1 MNWSE
6 LHSIFDYAFLRRAV
20 LAAILMSL
28 TCGLIAPVVVLRRL
42 SFSTDG
48 LAHSSL
54 GGLAIGVLFVTNGAS
69 PSLLSYL
76 ISFFFTVS
84 VAAGITY
91 LSENNRIDSDTAVGV
106 CYVAAFALGVLVLSL
121 REGYSG
127 HLDQFF
133 FGSLLAVNQIECL
146 LLLILSL
153 ISFIFIFWNWLS
165 VGKWT
170 FNEEMAHA
178 EGVPVKKLRYF
189 FMFLVVAVVIVS
201 SRVVGVLLVTSM
213 LILPGA
219 VGSLASRSMFG
230 ITIVS
235 IVTAL
240 VSSLIGLSISN
251 SYDVPPGP
259 VIVLTGFLIFLGTY
273 LSQYRK
279 KLPL

>member
-1 MNWSE
+1 MNWGE
-6 LHSIFDYAFLRRAV
+6 LHSILDYGFLRRAV

-54 GGLAIGVLFVTNGAS
+54 GGLAIGVIFVTNGAS
-69 PSLLSYL
+69 PSLISYL
-76 ISFFFTVS
+76 ISFIFTVS

-133 FGSLLAVNQIECL
+133 FGSLLAVNHIECL

-213 LILPGA
+213 LIVPGA

-235 IVTAL
+235 IATAL

-273 LSQYRK
+273 LTQYRK
-279 KLPL
+279 KSPL

>member
-1 MNWSE
+1 MNWGE
-6 LHSIFDYAFLRRAV
+6 LHSILDYGFLRRAV

-54 GGLAIGVLFVTNGAS
+54 GGLAIGVIFVTNGAS

-213 LILPGA
+213 LIVPGA

-235 IVTAL
+235 IATAL

-273 LSQYRK
+273 LTQYRK
-279 KLPL
+279 KSPL